1 MSKLFYFT
9 FGNGAQNPN
18 VYTGLHP
25 TFILFSQN
33 GNTPLAAPS
42 ISELTVGS
50 GLYGFTAGTTA
61 SIALIIDGGATLST
75 LSSTSSFRYI
85 RDAIDPILAV
95 DQSVGYNTDSF
106 GSTAADP
113 ATLFGQAKRNQEF
126 NEGDK
131 YFTKSTALWNIYN
144 RGTTT
149 LLIEKILTNTT
160 TSATV
165 TTNT

>member
-9 FGNGAQNPN
+9 FGSGGQNPN
-18 VYTGLHP
+18 VYTGLSP
-25 TFILFSQN
+25 TFIVFSQN
-33 GNTPLAAPS
+33 GNTPLTSPTIA
-42 ISELTVGS
+42 ELTPGS
-50 GLYGFTAGTTA
+50 GIYGFTSGTTA

-106 GSTAADP
+106 GSTASDP
-113 ATLFGQAKRNQEF
+113 TTLFGQAKRNQEF

-131 YFTKSTALWNIYN
+131 YFTKSTGLWDNYN
-144 RGTTT
+144 RGSTT
-149 LLIEKILTNTT
+149 LLFEKALTNTT
-160 TSATV
+160 TSATSTV
-165 TTNT
+165 